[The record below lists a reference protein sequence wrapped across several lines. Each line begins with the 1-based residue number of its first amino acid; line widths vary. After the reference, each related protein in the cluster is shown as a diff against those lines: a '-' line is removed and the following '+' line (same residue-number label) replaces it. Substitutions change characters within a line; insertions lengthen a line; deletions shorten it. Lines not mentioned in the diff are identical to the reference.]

1 MDGTILVVAATD
13 GQMPQTIEHL
23 LLAKQT
29 GVKSVVVFINKVD
42 QVDEDVI
49 ELIEI
54 EIREL
59 LSDFGYDGINSPII
73 CGSAL
78 LALQGDT
85 SEIGEPSIRRLLS
98 AIDEHIPNP
107 VRDYTSP
114 SLLPIDNA
122 FTVPGRGTVV
132 IGTLYRGTL
141 KKNAEV
147 ELLGFDENIKTTV
160 SDVQIF
166 KRSVPEAK
174 AGDNIGALLRGVR
187 LHVVRRGMLLC
198 ASGSEKL
205 SNHYE
210 AKIYFLS
217 RAEGG
222 RSKPVMSRY
231 IQQLFS
237 KTWNISCRVDISP
250 DVGMIMPG
258 EHAPVYLTLMRQMV
272 MTLGQPFTIRE
283 NNATVYLPFDG
294 LCHGPGLWT
303 TNNLSKSATW
313 CDCLDIQHEPP
324 YAAVNKL
331 RLNKTG
337 RALDLELG
345 MRKVIFIGS
354 VPVCGGRV
362 KNTLRTSK
370 QESNLDTPICSRPV
384 PHGSDA

>member
-13 GQMPQTIEHL
+13 GQMPQTVEHL
-23 LLAKQT
+23 LLAKQI
-29 GVKSVVVFINKVD
+29 GVKRVVVFINKVD
-42 QVDEDVI
+42 QVDEDVV

-59 LSDFGYDGINSPII
+59 LSDFGYDGVNSPII

-78 LALQGDT
+78 LALRGDT
-85 SEIGEPSIRRLLS
+85 SEIGEPSIRRLLN
-98 AIDEHIPNP
+98 AIDEHIPTP

-160 SDVQIF
+160 SDVQVF
-166 KRSVPEAK
+166 KKSVPEAK

-187 LHVVRRGMLLC
+187 IHVVRRGMLLC

-222 RSKPVMSRY
+222 RSKPVTSRY

-237 KTWNISCRVDISP
+237 KTWNISCRIDISP

-258 EHAPVYLTLMRQMV
+258 EHAPVYLTLMRRMV

-283 NNATVYLPFDG
+283 NNATVATGFPNGLFPLGLPFSTVNTILDSSIHSACPVHRNLQDLIMLMSCDEYMTAEDG
-294 LCHGPGLWT
+294 E
-303 TNNLSKSATW
+303 
-313 CDCLDIQHEPP
+313 IEVQ
-324 YAAVNKL
+324 
-331 RLNKTG
+331 
-337 RALDLELG
+337 
-345 MRKVIFIGS
+345 IS
-354 VPVCGGRV
+354 VR
-362 KNTLRTSK
+362 
-370 QESNLDTPICSRPV
+370 
-384 PHGSDA
+384 

>member
-13 GQMPQTIEHL
+13 GQMPQTVEHL
-23 LLAKQT
+23 LLAKQI
-29 GVKSVVVFINKVD
+29 GVKRVVVFINKVD
-42 QVDEDVI
+42 QVDEDVV

-59 LSDFGYDGINSPII
+59 LSDFGYDGVNSPII

-78 LALQGDT
+78 LALRGDT
-85 SEIGEPSIRRLLS
+85 SEIGEPSIRRLLN
-98 AIDEHIPNP
+98 AIDEHIPTP

-160 SDVQIF
+160 SDVQVF
-166 KRSVPEAK
+166 KKSVLEAK

-187 LHVVRRGMLLC
+187 IHVVRRGMLLC

-222 RSKPVMSRY
+222 RSKPVTSRY

-237 KTWNISCRVDISP
+237 KTWNISCRIDISP

-258 EHAPVYLTLMRQMV
+258 EHAPVYLTLMRRMV

-283 NNATVYLPFDG
+283 NNATVAT
-294 LCHGPGLWT
+294 GPGYNASDPCGSPLLGDLFP
-303 TNNLSKSATW
+303 LSQMQGSYEK
-313 CDCLDIQHEPP
+313 D
-324 YAAVNKL
+324 
-331 RLNKTG
+331 RLN
-337 RALDLELG
+337 AIVL
-345 MRKVIFIGS
+345 S
-354 VPVCGGRV
+354 
-362 KNTLRTSK
+362 
-370 QESNLDTPICSRPV
+370 
-384 PHGSDA
+384 